1 MKRTLRK
8 PLTISKQPRMLQ
20 FQEVTINRV
29 VRILSFSAVF
39 LLVFNLAVIPM
50 IMAPRKPK
58 ISAKDSV
65 RISNIV
71 REVLREYNI
80 EENSLSAVDTLTE
93 VLTPAEFPF
102 YNFYSNVRARLQK
115 KGGEVVG
122 CKKVRSSLILMSVG
136 KRGVAVEHFLFKP
149 RKASR
154 ATGNAVAA
162 IIIDDFGYSFN
173 KMTRDFLTMEVPL
186 TISIIPGLDY
196 SQKVSNAAGVNRKE
210 VIVHMPM
217 EPLNEPF
224 KDQGYY
230 LLCSQDAGTIS
241 MRIKKAFS
249 ELPGADGL
257 NNHQGSKATAD
268 ERVMKSVMS
277 SLKSL
282 NKYFIDSSTS
292 TGSVAFRTA
301 RQNGVRCSRNEQ
313 FIDAKDDPAF
323 IRSQLT
329 AMAEKAKKDGK
340 VIAIGHARKNTLAVL
355 KQMLPKLQSMGV
367 TIVPASQLV
376 H

>member
-1 MKRTLRK
+1 MKRARRK
-8 PLTISKQPRMLQ
+8 PLTQSEPPPTQRL
-20 FQEVTINRV
+20 QEVVSNRA
-29 VRILSFSAVF
+29 VRILSLSATL
-39 LLVFNLAVIPM
+39 LLVFNLAVVPM
-50 IMAPRKPK
+50 MLTPRRPK

-65 RISNIV
+65 RISGIV
-71 REVLREYNI
+71 RDVLKEYNI
-80 EENSLSAVDTLTE
+80 EENSLSVVDTLT
-93 VLTPAEFPF
+93 VVPTPAEFPF
-102 YNFYSNVRARLQK
+102 FTFYADVRARLQK
-115 KGGEVVG
+115 KGGDVVE
-122 CKKVRSSLILMSVG
+122 CKKVRSLILMSVG

-149 RKASR
+149 RKVSR
-154 ATGNAVAA
+154 ASANAA

-173 KMTRDFLTMEVPL
+173 KMTRDFLTMDVPL

-196 SQKVSNAAGVNRKE
+196 SQKVADAAGVNRKE

-249 ELPGADGL
+249 ELSGADGM
-257 NNHQGSKATAD
+257 NNHQGSKATTD
-268 ERVMKSVMS
+268 ERVMKSVMI
-277 SLKSL
+277 SLKNI

-292 TGSVAFRTA
+292 TGSIAYRTA
-301 RQNGVRCSRNEQ
+301 RQNGVRCSRNEL
-313 FIDAKDDPAF
+313 FIDAKDDQAF
-323 IRSQLT
+323 IKSQLT
-329 AMAEKAKKDGK
+329 AMVEKAQKDGQ
-340 VIAIGHARKNTLAVL
+340 VIVIGHARKNTLAVL
-355 KQMLPKLQSMGV
+355 KQTLAKIEMMGV